1 MFLIPHI
8 HEMNNTVYREAS
20 RWKGIGNMNKKI
32 SRLAIVLTIVSV
44 LFFFAGDKGLTAA
57 KMQGYKAMKVF
68 AQVSSSSP
76 TPGFSIYET
85 DNFII
90 KYTEADADIVGD
102 IAAVFE
108 KSRNLEGQRYGYYPQ
123 GKTTVFVYGDQQ
135 SMWDHQRAV
144 RGQAVM
150 GLYNMGIIHILSPK
164 AYFSQKQVADGDIE
178 KGGPILHEYVHSV
191 IDEKSGGNLE
201 LWLTEGIA
209 LYEEYEVDGVE
220 WAPGF
225 TYERYFSAAELRRD
239 FMQLD
244 ETQSYEQS
252 VDIVKGLVRNYGRE
266 KIIEL
271 LGKLKNGDTM
281 DEAFLEIYGSDLNR
295 YIDSGA
301 WRE

>member
-1 MFLIPHI
+1 
-8 HEMNNTVYREAS
+8 
-20 RWKGIGNMNKKI
+20 MNKKI
-32 SRLAIVLTIVSV
+32 SRLVIVLTIVSV
-44 LFFFAGDKGLTAA
+44 LFFFAGDKGLIAA

-76 TPGFSIYET
+76 IPGFSIYET
-85 DNFII
+85 ENFII
-90 KYTEADADIVGD
+90 KYTEADADIVKD
-102 IAAVFE
+102 IGAVFE
-108 KSRNLEGQRYGYYPQ
+108 KSRSVEGQRYGFYPQ
-123 GKTTVFVYGDQQ
+123 GKATVFVYSDQE

-150 GLYNMGIIHILSPK
+150 GLYNMGIIHVLSPK
-164 AYFSQKQVADGDIE
+164 AYFDQKQVADGDIE

-209 LYEEYEVDGVE
+209 LYEEYAVDGVE

-225 TYERYFSAAELRRD
+225 TYKNYFSAAELRKD

-244 ETQSYEQS
+244 ETQSYKQS
-252 VDIVKGLVRNYGRE
+252 CDIVKGLVRNYGRE
-266 KIIEL
+266 KIMAL
-271 LGKLKNGDTM
+271 LDELKNGDTM
-281 DEAFLEIYGSDLNR
+281 DEAFMAVYGSDLNR

-301 WRE
+301 WKR